1 MDNMQDSGAVLFA
14 PIVVEDY
21 EDYGLWDDYQDSGP
35 VVEQSPPRPLMVTS
49 FEDYSVTEGLL
60 LLLVLGLVLSV
71 CLKMLRGGFVWLR

>member
-14 PIVVEDY
+14 PIGV

-35 VVEQSPPRPLMVTS
+35 VVFVEQSPPRPLMATS

-60 LLLVLGLVLSV
+60 LLLALGFVLSV
-71 CLKMLRGGFVWLR
+71 CVKMLKGGFLWLR